1 MALPAKGA
9 NKYMMRVNIGCGQT
23 PTDGWR
29 NFDNSLSVRLCRFP
43 LLPAI
48 LRKTGLLDKSQYQ
61 FIRFA
66 RANSIEYGDV
76 TKGLP
81 LPNDSVDVLYSSH
94 MLEHLDQ
101 NEAVLFLREARRV
114 LRSGGIIRLAIPDL
128 RKQVLQYIETNEG
141 DAFISATLLTEP
153 RPRTIWQRIKIL
165 LVGTRH
171 HQWMYDGISLS
182 RLLQAQGFTAPVV
195 LNAGESLIENPQNLD
210 LYERASESVYVEAIG
225 P

>member
-1 MALPAKGA
+1 
-9 NKYMMRVNIGCGQT
+9 
-23 PTDGWR
+23 
-29 NFDNSLSVRLCRFP
+29 
-43 LLPAI
+43 
-48 LRKTGLLDKSQYQ
+48 
-61 FIRFA
+61 
-66 RANSIEYGDV
+66 
-76 TKGLP
+76 
-81 LPNDSVDVLYSSH
+81 

-101 NEAVLFLREARRV
+101 NEAVLFLKEARRV

-153 RPRTIWQRIKIL
+153 RPRTIWQRIKII

-171 HQWMYDGISLS
+171 HQWMYDGVSLS

-210 LYERASESVYVEAIG
+210 LCERASESVYVEAIG